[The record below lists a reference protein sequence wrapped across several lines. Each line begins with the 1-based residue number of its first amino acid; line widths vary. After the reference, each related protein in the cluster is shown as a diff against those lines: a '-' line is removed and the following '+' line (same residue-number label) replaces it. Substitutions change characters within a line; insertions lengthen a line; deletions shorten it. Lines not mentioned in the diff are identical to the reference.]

1 MKIKRIVEGLVSGGW
16 LAGMCLA
23 CGLAGMA
30 QTPAAHK
37 TENVIVVMIDG
48 LRWQDRR
55 RSTIPRGG
63 RLTRKSII
71 GARPPR
77 NAGRR

>member
-23 CGLAGMA
+23 CGL
-30 QTPAAHK
+30 
-37 TENVIVVMIDG
+37 
-48 LRWQDRR
+48 
-55 RSTIPRGG
+55 GG